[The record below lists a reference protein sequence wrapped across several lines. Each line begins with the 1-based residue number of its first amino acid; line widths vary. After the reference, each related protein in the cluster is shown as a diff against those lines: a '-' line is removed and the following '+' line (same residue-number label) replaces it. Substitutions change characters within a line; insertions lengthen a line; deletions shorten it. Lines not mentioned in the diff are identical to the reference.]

1 MLYIKITSYNNVLL
15 SLQIHKLKVNKEILL
30 NNIYAYFLDVLKSDR
45 TAINRTDVALVL
57 LFKASLYF
65 QTVVITDLKTT
76 TTKSGKKTE
85 KKVNCRDSV
94 D

>member
-30 NNIYAYFLDVLKSDR
+30 NNIHAYFLDVLKSDR

-57 LFKASLYF
+57 LFKVSLYF
-65 QTVVITDLKTT
+65 QTLVITDLKTT
-76 TTKSGKKTE
+76 TTKSGKKQ
-85 KKVNCRDSV
+85 KKR
-94 D
+94 